1 MATEVKVNNLPTAA
15 VVSNADTLMLVQEGI
30 STKQV
35 SVDDLGKQILQ
46 VTEVPSFDTENKK
59 PVGAVNELL
68 TKIGDLDYRVSE
80 LEKAGTGLNKI
91 KMNLIFT
98 DISEGE

>member
-46 VTEVPSFDTENKK
+46 AVSIDSLATDNKK
-59 PVGAVNELL
+59 AAGAVNELSD
-68 TKIGDLDYRVSE
+68 KIKDLDFRVSE
-80 LEKAGTGLNKI
+80 LEKSGTGLKKI
-91 KMNLIFT
+91 QMNLIFADT
-98 DISEGE
+98 GE